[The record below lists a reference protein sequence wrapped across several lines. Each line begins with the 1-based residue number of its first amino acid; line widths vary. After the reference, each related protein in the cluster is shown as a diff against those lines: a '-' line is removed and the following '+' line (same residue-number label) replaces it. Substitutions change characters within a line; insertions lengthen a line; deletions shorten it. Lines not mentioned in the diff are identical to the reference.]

1 MDISARL
8 ENGVTVDIEVQIVNR
23 RDFTKR
29 FPYYWSI
36 RHARQMRAGESYI
49 EIKPTILICILAFDI
64 LDEENYRNSYKIRND
79 DNGNALCDDLQLVF
93 LELPKFKKTITEP
106 HSGLERW
113 LSYFSNEEEG
123 KMEKIAKADPMI
135 TAAMLIES
143 EFWANEKERDLYFA
157 MQKQLMDE
165 SSAERSISIYAHQ
178 RGLEESIKKGEE
190 KGKKEGIKE
199 GIEKG
204 ERIKVLETA
213 RNLLHM
219 GIPADK
225 ISLATG
231 LAEDEIANLT
241 P

>member
-1 MDISARL
+1 
-8 ENGVTVDIEVQIVNR
+8 
-23 RDFTKR
+23 
-29 FPYYWSI
+29 
-36 RHARQMRAGESYI
+36 
-49 EIKPTILICILAFDI
+49 
-64 LDEENYRNSYKIRND
+64 
-79 DNGNALCDDLQLVF
+79 
-93 LELPKFKKTITEP
+93 
-106 HSGLERW
+106 
-113 LSYFSNEEEG
+113 
-123 KMEKIAKADPMI
+123 
-135 TAAMLIES
+135 
-143 EFWANEKERDLYFA
+143 
-157 MQKQLMDE
+157 MDE